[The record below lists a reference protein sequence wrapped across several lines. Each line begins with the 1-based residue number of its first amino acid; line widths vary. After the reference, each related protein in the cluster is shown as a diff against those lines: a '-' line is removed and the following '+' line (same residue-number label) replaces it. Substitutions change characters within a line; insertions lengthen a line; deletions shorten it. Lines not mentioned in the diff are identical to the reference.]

1 MLDKGVTITEG
12 LGGSKFYAGNAT
24 PLIVART
31 DEMRDLLKEYGAT
44 E

>member
-1 MLDKGVTITEG
+1 LEAGVTITEG

-24 PLIVART
+24 PLIATRT
-31 DEMRDLLKEYGAT
+31 DEMRDLLKEYGAS